1 MGADRAAHVDPSGRL
16 QAALVTGAGRLAVR
30 DQGGQWL
37 ARLGERFGPWHTV
50 YMPGRLWID
59 KGALQHAFA
68 ELQRVE
74 LETQLEQREPDRPL
88 RMSIDSTS
96 VKVHQ
101 DGTGAP
107 TKRGARRSDA
117 RAEV

>member
-1 MGADRAAHVDPSGRL
+1 
-16 QAALVTGAGRLAVR
+16 
-30 DQGGQWL
+30 
-37 ARLGERFGPWHTV
+37 
-50 YMPGRLWID
+50 MPGRLWID

-68 ELQRVE
+68 ELQLVE

-107 TKRGARRSDA
+107 TERGDPCSSQGQAGD
-117 RAEV
+117 RALA